1 MSKMASKRSSAKPAT
16 AGEYV
21 FAPHERPS
29 MPGSPYAPSHPLRR
43 KLGYVVVAII
53 MAMSASLS
61 NAIISV
67 NTQSLAGAM
76 GVTTTEVTLLLAV
89 YVGFNASANLLL
101 IKARMQFG
109 IPPVMR
115 ALLWP
120 YILLVFAELMW
131 PSFGLAIVA
140 RAAGGFLAAGMSSL
154 VIYNLMQVFP
164 AKFRPLAIVF
174 AVGLPQLAT
183 PLARLLPVE
192 ALMVSGQQ
200 TIHLIE
206 LGLAVAAVAG
216 ANLVPLPPTDKV
228 PSFDPLD
235 ALTLALFLPAM
246 LLLSIFLAMGRSLWW
261 TDTPWLGWAL
271 AASVILFFFVGLI
284 EHRRSNPLLHLRWI
298 GSKDILRFCAVAM
311 LVRLALSE
319 QTYGTLGLLTVGGL
333 NNDQLH
339 GLFAVILLAMI
350 GGTLASAVL
359 LKAPRI
365 PYLIIT
371 ASLIIALG
379 SGLDSF
385 ASSLTRPS
393 QLYLSQALLAFG
405 STFFIG
411 PALLFGFSKVMEQ
424 GKGFIV
430 SFSVMFG
437 LSQNIGGLAG
447 SALLST
453 YQVIQARAHTQSM
466 YSHLLAGDPQVAA
479 RTQGGI
485 TALAQVVSRE
495 ANVAA
500 FNDVAR
506 LVMVIAILTAI
517 YIVYL
522 IVLKRR
528 TDRRQAA
535 NPPSSPEKAAV

>member
-1 MSKMASKRSSAKPAT
+1 MRKQAPKRDT
-16 AGEYV
+16 ADDYV
-21 FAPHERPS
+21 FAPHERPT

-43 KLGYVVVAII
+43 KLGYVIVAII
-53 MAMSASLS
+53 MAMAASLS
-61 NAIISV
+61 NAIVSV
-67 NTQSLAGAM
+67 NTQPLAGAM
-76 GVTTTEVTLLLAV
+76 GVTATEVTWLLAV
-89 YVGFNASANLLL
+89 YVAFNASANLLL

-120 YILLVFAELMW
+120 YIVLVFCELLW
-131 PSFGLAIVA
+131 PSFSLAIVA

-164 AKFRPLAIVF
+164 AKFRPLAIVC

-183 PLARLLPVE
+183 PIARLLPVE
-192 ALMVSGQQ
+192 QLLVNGQQ
-200 TIHLIE
+200 TIHMIE
-206 LGLAVAAVAG
+206 LGLALAASAG
-216 ANLVPLPPTDKV
+216 ANLVRLPPTDKV
-228 PSFDPLD
+228 PMFDPLD
-235 ALTLALFLPAM
+235 ALTFALYLPAM
-246 LLLSIFLAMGRSLWW
+246 LLLSVFLTMGRSLWW

-271 AASVILFFFVGLI
+271 AGAVVLFFLVGLI
-284 EHRRSNPLLHLRWI
+284 EYLRANPLLHLRWI

-319 QTYGTLGLLTVGGL
+319 QTYGTLGILTVGGL

-339 GLFAVILLAMI
+339 GLFGVILLAMI
-350 GGTLASAVL
+350 GGTIVSALL
-359 LKAPRI
+359 LKPPRI
-365 PYLIIT
+365 PYLIMI

-379 SGLDSF
+379 AGLDSF
-385 ASSLTRPS
+385 ASSLTRPP

-405 STFFIG
+405 STLFIG
-411 PALLFGFSKVMEQ
+411 PALLFGFGKVLSQ

-447 SALLST
+447 SALLSS
-453 YQVIQARAHTQSM
+453 YQVIQARAHSQSM
-466 YSHLLAGDPQVAA
+466 YSHLLAGDPAVAA
-479 RTQGGI
+479 RAQGNV

-506 LVMVIAILTAI
+506 LVMVIAILTAF
-517 YIVYL
+517 YIGYL
-522 IVLKRR
+522 ILLKRLS
-528 TDRRQAA
+528 DRQQAQ
-535 NPPSSPEKAAV
+535 SSSTAKAAA

>member
-1 MSKMASKRSSAKPAT
+1 MRKQARKPT
-16 AGEYV
+16 NGDYV
-21 FAPHERPS
+21 FAPHERPT
-29 MPGSPYAPSHPLRR
+29 MPGSPYAPSHPIRR
-43 KLGYVVVAII
+43 KVGYVIVALI
-53 MAMSASLS
+53 MAMAASLS
-61 NAIISV
+61 NAIVSV
-67 NTQSLAGAM
+67 NTQPLAGAM
-76 GVTTTEVTLLLAV
+76 GVTATEVTWLLAV
-89 YVGFNASANLLL
+89 YVAFNASANLLL

-120 YILLVFAELMW
+120 YIVLVFSELLW
-131 PSFGLAIVA
+131 PSFSLAIVA

-183 PLARLLPVE
+183 PIARLLPVE
-192 ALMVSGQQ
+192 QLLVNGQQ
-200 TIHLIE
+200 TIHMIE
-206 LGLAVAAVAG
+206 LGLALAASAG
-216 ANLVPLPPTDKV
+216 ANLVRLPPTDKV
-228 PSFDPLD
+228 PVFDPLD
-235 ALTLALFLPAM
+235 ALTFALFLQAM
-246 LLLSIFLAMGRSLWW
+246 LLLSVSLVMGRSLWW

-271 AASVILFFFVGLI
+271 AVSVVLFFLVGFI
-284 EHRRSNPLLHLRWI
+284 EYKRANPLLHLRWI
-298 GSKDILRFCAVAM
+298 GSRDILRFCIVAM

-339 GLFAVILLAMI
+339 GLFAVILFAMI

-359 LKAPRI
+359 LKATRT
-365 PYLIIT
+365 PYMIIA

-379 SGLDSF
+379 AWLDSF
-385 ASSLTRPS
+385 SSSLTRPP
-393 QLYLSQALLAFG
+393 QLYLSQAILAFG

-411 PALLFGFSKVMEQ
+411 PALLFGFGKVLEQ

-453 YQVIQARAHTQSM
+453 YQVIQARAHSQSM
-466 YSHLLAGDPQVAA
+466 YSHLLAGDPAVAA
-479 RTQGGI
+479 RVQGGI
-485 TALAQVVSRE
+485 TSLAQVVSRE

-506 LVMVIAILTAI
+506 LVMVIAILTAV
-517 YIVYL
+517 YIAYL
-522 IVLKRR
+522 IILKRLA
-528 TDRRQAA
+528 DRKQALA
-535 NPPSSPEKAAV
+535 PSSPTAKAAV

>member
-1 MSKMASKRSSAKPAT
+1 MRKQIPKRDS
-16 AGEYV
+16 EYV
-21 FAPHERPS
+21 FAPHERPT
-29 MPGSPYAPSHPLRR
+29 MPGSPYAPSHPIRR
-43 KLGYVVVAII
+43 KIGYVIVAII
-53 MAMSASLS
+53 MAMAASLS
-61 NAIISV
+61 NAIVSV
-67 NTQSLAGAM
+67 NAQPLAGAM
-76 GVTTTEVTLLLAV
+76 GVTTTEVTWLLAV
-89 YVGFNASANLLL
+89 YVAFNASANLLL

-120 YILLVFAELMW
+120 YIVLVFCELLW
-131 PSFGLAIVA
+131 PSFSLAIVA

-192 ALMVSGQQ
+192 QLLVNGQQ
-200 TIHLIE
+200 TIHMIE
-206 LGLAVAAVAG
+206 LGLALAASAG
-216 ANLVPLPPTDKV
+216 ANLVRLPPTDKV
-228 PSFDPLD
+228 PMFDPLD
-235 ALTLALFLPAM
+235 ALTFALYLPAM
-246 LLLSIFLAMGRSLWW
+246 LLLSVFLTMGRSLWW

-271 AASVILFFFVGLI
+271 AGAVVLFFLVGLI
-284 EHRRSNPLLHLRWI
+284 EYLRANPLLHLRWI

-350 GGTLASAVL
+350 GGTIVSALL
-359 LKAPRI
+359 LKPPRI
-365 PYLIIT
+365 PYLIMI

-379 SGLDSF
+379 AGLDSF
-385 ASSLTRPS
+385 ASSLTRPP

-405 STFFIG
+405 STLFIG
-411 PALLFGFSKVMEQ
+411 PALLFGFGKVLSQ

-447 SALLST
+447 SALLSS
-453 YQVIQARAHTQSM
+453 YQVIQARAHSQSM
-466 YSHLLAGDPQVAA
+466 YGHLLAGDPAVAA
-479 RTQGGI
+479 RVQGNV

-506 LVMVIAILTAI
+506 LVMVIAILTAF
-517 YIVYL
+517 YIGYL
-522 IVLKRR
+522 ILLKRLS
-528 TDRRQAA
+528 DRKQTTQ
-535 NPPSSPEKAAV
+535 SSSTAKAAA

>member
-1 MSKMASKRSSAKPAT
+1 MPRQARKQT
-16 AGEYV
+16 ADSEYV

-43 KLGYVVVAII
+43 KLGYVIVAII
-53 MAMSASLS
+53 MAMAASLS
-61 NAIISV
+61 NAIVSV

-76 GVTTTEVTLLLAV
+76 GVTTTEVTWLLAV
-89 YVGFNASANLLL
+89 YVAFNASANLLL

-120 YILLVFAELMW
+120 YIVLVFCELLW
-131 PSFGLAIVA
+131 PSFSLAIVA

-183 PLARLLPVE
+183 PIARLLPVE
-192 ALMVSGQQ
+192 QLMVNGQQ
-200 TIHLIE
+200 TIHMIE
-206 LGLAVAAVAG
+206 LGLALAASAG
-216 ANLVPLPPTDKV
+216 ANLVRLPPTDKV

-235 ALTLALFLPAM
+235 AITLALFLPAM
-246 LLLSIFLAMGRSLWW
+246 LLLSVVLTMGRYLWW
-261 TDTPWLGWAL
+261 TDTPWLGVAL
-271 AASVILFFFVGLI
+271 AVSVTLFFLVGFI
-284 EHRRSNPLLHLRWI
+284 EYKRTNPLLHLRWI

-339 GLFAVILLAMI
+339 GLFAVILFAMI

-365 PYLIIT
+365 PYLIIV

-379 SGLDSF
+379 AGLDSF
-385 ASSLTRPS
+385 ASSLTRPP

-411 PALLFGFSKVMEQ
+411 PALLFGFGKVLEQ

-430 SFSVMFG
+430 SFSVMFS

-447 SALLST
+447 SALLSS

-466 YSHLLAGDPQVAA
+466 YSHLLAGDPAVAA
-479 RTQGGI
+479 RVQGGV
-485 TALAQVVSRE
+485 TSLAQVISRE

-506 LVMVIAILTAI
+506 LVMVIAILTAF
-517 YIVYL
+517 YIAYL
-522 IVLKRR
+522 IFLKRLA
-528 TDRRQAA
+528 DRKQALA
-535 NPPSSPEKAAV
+535 TSPNAKAAA

>member
-1 MSKMASKRSSAKPAT
+1 MRKQAPKRDT
-16 AGEYV
+16 ADDYV
-21 FAPHERPS
+21 FAPHERPT

-43 KLGYVVVAII
+43 KLGYVIVAII
-53 MAMSASLS
+53 MAMAASLS
-61 NAIISV
+61 NAIVSV
-67 NTQSLAGAM
+67 NAQPLAGAM
-76 GVTTTEVTLLLAV
+76 GVTTTEVTWLLAV
-89 YVGFNASANLLL
+89 YVAFNASANLLL

-120 YILLVFAELMW
+120 YIVLVFCELLW
-131 PSFGLAIVA
+131 PSFSLAIVA

-164 AKFRPLAIVF
+164 AKFRPLAIVC

-183 PLARLLPVE
+183 PIARLLPVE
-192 ALMVSGQQ
+192 QLLVNGQQ
-200 TIHLIE
+200 TIHMIE
-206 LGLAVAAVAG
+206 LGLALAASAG
-216 ANLVPLPPTDKV
+216 ANLVRLPPTDKV
-228 PSFDPLD
+228 PMFDPLD
-235 ALTLALFLPAM
+235 ALTFALYLPAM
-246 LLLSIFLAMGRSLWW
+246 LLLSVFLTMGRSLWW

-271 AASVILFFFVGLI
+271 AGAVVLFFLVGLI
-284 EHRRSNPLLHLRWI
+284 EYLRANPLLHLRWI

-319 QTYGTLGLLTVGGL
+319 QTYGTLGILTVGGL

-339 GLFAVILLAMI
+339 GLFGVILLAMI
-350 GGTLASAVL
+350 GGTIVSALL
-359 LKAPRI
+359 LKPPRI
-365 PYLIIT
+365 PYLIMI

-379 SGLDSF
+379 AGLDSF
-385 ASSLTRPS
+385 ASSLTRPP

-405 STFFIG
+405 STLFIG
-411 PALLFGFSKVMEQ
+411 PALLFGFGKVLSQ

-447 SALLST
+447 SALLSS
-453 YQVIQARAHTQSM
+453 YQVIQARAHSQSM
-466 YSHLLAGDPQVAA
+466 YSHLLAGDPAVAA
-479 RTQGGI
+479 RAQGNV

-506 LVMVIAILTAI
+506 LVMVIAILTAF
-517 YIVYL
+517 YIGYL
-522 IVLKRR
+522 ILLKRLS
-528 TDRRQAA
+528 DRQQAQ
-535 NPPSSPEKAAV
+535 SSSTAKAAA